1 MQTDDQAFTPPQ
13 LAAIRARTLIVT
25 GDRDPLYPLE
35 LFVEQYRAIPDAAL
49 CVIPHG
55 GHDAISAPRA
65 PTSFGR
71 RSLSRRVTVAWKDV
85 HVRYGW
91 TAIGQVGIRAP
102 ARLGARTPPW
112 LDVAAH
118 IDGDDEL
125 KARLANHRRDHDTT
139 WKLIQAPEK
148 LITALDPAMLADCGA
163 AVIDR
168 FTVWLSRRLA
178 AMEKSGDGDLLSEV
192 EALADRLYRSPT
204 PAVVVTTEI
213 GLGFLPANVPDCRLI
228 NIAGKANQ
236 ILSERAESVVLM
248 VSGVPLRL
256 R

>member
-1 MQTDDQAFTPPQ
+1 MFTF
-13 LAAIRARTLIVT
+13 VT
-25 GDRDPLYPLE
+25 GGLRSGKSEYALR
-35 LFVEQYRAIPDAAL
+35 RASE
-49 CVIPHG
+49 HG
-55 GHDAISAPRA
+55 P
-65 PTSFGR
+65 
-71 RSLSRRVTVAWKDV
+71 
-85 HVRYGW
+85 
-91 TAIGQVGIRAP
+91 
-102 ARLGARTPPW
+102 PPW
-112 LDVAAH
+112 LYVAAH
-118 IDGDDEL
+118 IEGDDEL

-139 WKLIQAPEK
+139 WKLIEAPEK

-178 AMEKSGDGDLLSEV
+178 ATEKGSDGDLLGEV

-213 GLGFLPANVPDCRLI
+213 GLGFLPANVPDRRLI
-228 NIAGKANQ
+228 NIAGKSNQ